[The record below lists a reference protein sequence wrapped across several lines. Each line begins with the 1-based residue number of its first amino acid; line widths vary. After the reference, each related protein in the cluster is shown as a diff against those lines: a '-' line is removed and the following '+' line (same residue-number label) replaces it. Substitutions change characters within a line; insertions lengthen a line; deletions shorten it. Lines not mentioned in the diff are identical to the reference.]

1 MSLVA
6 SFAALAQSKVL
17 VDCDVDAADLYLL
30 LEPQIKEE
38 NEVITG
44 IVDDDPEKAVLDY
57 IKGTLSVG
65 ENICAH

>member
-1 MSLVA
+1 MSLAA
-6 SFAALAQSKVL
+6 SFAALFQSTVL

-38 NEVITG
+38 NEVISG

-65 ENICAH
+65 ENICGH

>member
-30 LEPQIKEE
+30 LKPQIKEE

-65 ENICAH
+65 ENICDH